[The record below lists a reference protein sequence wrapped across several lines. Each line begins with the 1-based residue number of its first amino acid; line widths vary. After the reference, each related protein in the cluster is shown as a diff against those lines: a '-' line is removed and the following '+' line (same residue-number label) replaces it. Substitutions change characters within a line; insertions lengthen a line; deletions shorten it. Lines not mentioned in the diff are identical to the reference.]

1 MCQGVMKTLW
11 NKIKTIVDRSSGI
24 VGIILIIIF
33 IVLTIRHILNIDSN
47 AASLTSFKD
56 VQYVKNYDGDT
67 ITVNLPGVNDF
78 FGREIAVRVLG
89 VDTPEIQ
96 GACESEKAL
105 AIKAR
110 DYVHKRLSRARRIDL
125 VDISKGKYFR
135 IVARVMVFGRGRSS
149 RSLSTGLLR
158 MGYAKPYD
166 GKTKKPNWCKGK
178 NGSN

>member
-1 MCQGVMKTLW
+1 MKFDRREDG
-11 NKIKTIVDRSSGI
+11 TICTYEFFWMG
-24 VGIILIIIF
+24 F
-33 IVLTIRHILNIDSN
+33 IVTPIIVAILLAVLMLKDVLSNYSN
-47 AASLTSFKD
+47 AASRTSFKD

-78 FGREIAVRVLG
+78 FGQGIAVRVLG

-96 GACESEKAL
+96 GACESEKVL

-166 GKTKKPNWCKGK
+166 GKTKKPSWCENEK
-178 NGSN
+178 SL